1 MKFWW
6 IFPDCNWEAESATHG
21 ALLQYLGLHPHLLG
35 MGKCKKS
42 IILIGQ
48 SAFTQN
54 LIGQRVRRM
63 NWKAESANWE
73 SPSVNTLRP
82 PVKEVNWEVFG
93 VGC

>member
-1 MKFWW
+1 MQK
-6 IFPDCNWEAESATHG
+6 IHYSDSQEAG
-21 ALLQYLGLHPHLLG
+21 
-35 MGKCKKS
+35 
-42 IILIGQ
+42 
-48 SAFTQN
+48 TQN

-63 NWKAESANWE
+63 NWEAESANWE